1 MLQSSFTVPLNPAKD
16 ATTKLNFA
24 LSPAFMVCEVEDPD
38 VGPTIKS
45 APVPDRLADCGLP
58 GALSAI
64 ETLAVREPPAFG
76 ANVTFTMQ
84 LPATDKEL
92 PQLLV

>member
-24 LSPAFMVCEVEDPD
+24 LSPAFMVCEVDDPA
-38 VGPTIKS
+38 GPTIKS
-45 APVPDRLADCGLP
+45 SPVPDRLADCGLP
-58 GALSAI
+58 GAVSAI